1 MVLKGLIYLL
11 LAFFFLG
18 LYLLLRRYKTE
29 EPMGKAESS

>member
-18 LYLLLRRYKTE
+18 LYLLLRRYRK
-29 EPMGKAESS
+29 KAGT